1 MRELQTSEADKEVA
15 IHRLEA
21 KLALASIEARQNAR
35 REQERIEVRLQCL
48 QISLLPAGASKLT
61 PLSRPDADQQRCWS
75 AAMFADHLPRAN
87 RGGMLAV
94 SSC

>member
-35 REQERIEVRLQCL
+35 REQERIEVC
-48 QISLLPAGASKLT
+48 T
-61 PLSRPDADQQRCWS
+61 
-75 AAMFADHLPRAN
+75 
-87 RGGMLAV
+87 V
-94 SSC
+94 S